1 MGVHEGFPG
10 RAARDGGGRRGAATR
25 DGGVKRRDDP
35 VMALRRRT
43 RGSPLTQRER
53 GVLEAVVRT
62 YVETAEPAGSRTLA
76 RRYNFGVSAA
86 TIRNTMADLE
96 DEGYLTHPHTSAGR
110 VPTDQAYRFF
120 VDKVVRPESLTEAEK
135 TLIERELAAGD
146 STLERILRSATRALG
161 ILVNELGVGS
171 VPRLDAA
178 RLEKID
184 LIRVS
189 SSKVLMIVTVRSGM
203 VRTVYVDLP
212 GDVPTD
218 VLDGLQRVLNER
230 LGGLTFAQIR
240 RSFGERLRDAVE
252 DPAARDIL
260 NIFVESSEEFFGPG
274 PAAGDRVVLGRTSAI
289 AEQPEFASNE
299 RLKDLIALTE
309 QKELLARV
317 LGKRVAG
324 GGPYVTIGGEHA
336 PELAGFTL
344 VTSGYRLGG
353 LRGVVGVIGPTRMPY
368 EKVIAIVDYTSSLV
382 TSMLEP

>member
-1 MGVHEGFPG
+1 M
-10 RAARDGGGRRGAATR
+10 AL
-25 DGGVKRRDDP
+25 KRRTGD
-35 VMALRRRT
+35 V
-43 RGSPLTQRER
+43 PLSRRER
-53 GVLEAVVRT
+53 NVLEAVVRT
-62 YVETAEPAGSRTLA
+62 YVETAEPAGSRTLS
-76 RRYNFGVSAA
+76 RRYDFGVSAA

-96 DEGYLTHPHTSAGR
+96 NDGYLTHPHTSAGR
-110 VPTDQAYRFF
+110 VPTDMAYRFF
-120 VDKVVRPESLTEAEK
+120 VDRVVKPESLTPAEAK
-135 TLIERELAAGD
+135 LIEREVSEGD

-171 VPRLDAA
+171 VPQLDNAQ
-178 RLEKID
+178 LEKID

-189 SSKVLMIVTVRSGM
+189 SSKVLMVVTVRSGM

-212 GDVPTD
+212 GDVPVD
-218 VLDGLQRVLNER
+218 VLTGLQRVLNER
-230 LGGLTFAQIR
+230 LAGLTFVEIR

-260 NIFVESSEEFFGPG
+260 NIFVESSDEFFGTGPG
-274 PAAGDRVVLGRTSAI
+274 AQDQVVLGQTSAI
-289 AEQPEFASNE
+289 AAQPEFATSA
-299 RLKDLIALTE
+299 RLKDLITLTE
-309 QKELLARV
+309 QKELLAKV
-317 LGKRVAG
+317 LGKRVSG

-382 TSMLEP
+382 TRMLEP

>member
-1 MGVHEGFPG
+1 
-10 RAARDGGGRRGAATR
+10 
-25 DGGVKRRDDP
+25 
-35 VMALRRRT
+35 MALRKRT
-43 RGSPLTQRER
+43 EGSPLTQRER
-53 GVLEAVVRT
+53 AVLEAVVRT

-76 RRYNFGVSAA
+76 RRYDFGVSAA

-110 VPTDQAYRFF
+110 VPTDMAYRFF
-120 VDKVVRPESLTEAEK
+120 VDKVVKPGSMVKPGSLTNVEK
-135 TLIERELAAGD
+135 TLIERELLAGD

-171 VPRLDAA
+171 VPQLDDAC
-178 RLEKID
+178 LEKID

-218 VLDGLQRVLNER
+218 VLGGLQRVFNER
-230 LGGLTFAQIR
+230 LAGLTFVEIR
-240 RSFGERLRDAVE
+240 HSFGERLRDAVE

-260 NIFVESSEEFFGPG
+260 NIFVESSDEFFAPG
-274 PAAGDRVVLGRTSAI
+274 PAPQDQVVLGQTSAI

-382 TSMLEP
+382 TRMLEP

>member
-1 MGVHEGFPG
+1 
-10 RAARDGGGRRGAATR
+10 
-25 DGGVKRRDDP
+25 
-35 VMALRRRT
+35 MALRRRT
-43 RGSPLTQRER
+43 KGTPLTQRER

-76 RRYNFGVSAA
+76 RRYNFGISAA

-96 DEGYLTHPHTSAGR
+96 EEGYLSHPHTSAGR
-110 VPTDQAYRFF
+110 VPTDMAYRFF
-120 VDKVVRPESLTEAEK
+120 VDRMVRPGSLTDAER
-135 TLIERELAAGD
+135 TLIERELVSGD

-178 RLEKID
+178 CLEKID

-212 GDVPTD
+212 GDVPVD
-218 VLDGLQRVLNER
+218 VLGGLQRVLNER
-230 LGGLTFAQIR
+230 LAGLTFVEIR

-260 NIFVESSEEFFGPG
+260 NIFVESSDEFFGPG
-274 PAAGDRVVLGRTSAI
+274 PAAQDRVVLGQTSAI
-289 AEQPEFASNE
+289 AEQPELASNE
-299 RLKDLIALTE
+299 SLKDLFALTE

>member
-1 MGVHEGFPG
+1 
-10 RAARDGGGRRGAATR
+10 
-25 DGGVKRRDDP
+25 
-35 VMALRRRT
+35 MALRRRT
-43 RGSPLTQRER
+43 DGGPLTRRER
-53 GVLEAVVRT
+53 NVLEAVVRT
-62 YVETAEPAGSRTLA
+62 YVETAEPAGSRTLS

-96 DEGYLTHPHTSAGR
+96 DEGYLSHPHTSAGR
-110 VPTDQAYRFF
+110 VPTDLAYRFF
-120 VDKVVRPESLTEAEK
+120 VDRVVKPESLTPAEK
-135 TLIERELAAGD
+135 GLMERELSAGD
-146 STLERILRSATRALG
+146 STLEQILRGATRALG

-171 VPRLDAA
+171 VPQLDNA

-189 SSKVLMIVTVRSGM
+189 SSKVLMVVTVRSGM

-212 GDVPTD
+212 GDVPAD
-218 VLDGLQRVLNER
+218 VLKGLQRVLNER
-230 LGGLTFAQIR
+230 LAGLTFVEIR

-252 DPAARDIL
+252 DTAAREIL
-260 NIFVESSEEFFGPG
+260 NIFVESSDEFFGTV
-274 PAAGDRVVLGRTSAI
+274 PAAQDQVVLGQTSAI
-289 AEQPEFASNE
+289 AAQPEFSTSA

-317 LGKRVAG
+317 LGKRVSG

-368 EKVIAIVDYTSSLV
+368 EKVIAIVDHTSSLV
-382 TSMLEP
+382 TRMLEP

>member
-1 MGVHEGFPG
+1 MVLQ
-10 RAARDGGGRRGAATR
+10 RRTDGG
-25 DGGVKRRDDP
+25 
-35 VMALRRRT
+35 
-43 RGSPLTQRER
+43 PLSRRER
-53 GVLEAVVRT
+53 NVLEAVVRT
-62 YVETAEPAGSRTLA
+62 YVETAEPAGSHTLS

-96 DEGYLTHPHTSAGR
+96 EEGYLSHPHTSAGR
-110 VPTDQAYRFF
+110 VPTDMAYRFF
-120 VDKVVRPESLTEAEK
+120 VDKVVKPESLTPAEED
-135 TLIERELAAGD
+135 LIERELSAGD
-146 STLERILRSATRALG
+146 STLEQILRSATRALG

-171 VPRLDAA
+171 VPQLDQA

-189 SSKVLMIVTVRSGM
+189 SSKVLMVVTVRSGM

-212 GDVPTD
+212 GDVPAD
-218 VLDGLQRVLNER
+218 VLKGLQRVLNER
-230 LGGLTFAQIR
+230 LAGLAFVEIR
-240 RSFGERLRDAVE
+240 RTFGERLRDAVE

-260 NIFVESSEEFFGPG
+260 NIFVESSDEFFGTVPG
-274 PAAGDRVVLGRTSAI
+274 GQDQVVLGQTSAI
-289 AEQPEFASNE
+289 AAQPEFSTNA

-317 LGKRVAG
+317 LGKRVSG
-324 GGPYVTIGGEHA
+324 GGPYVTIGAEHA

-382 TSMLEP
+382 TRMLEP

>member
-1 MGVHEGFPG
+1 M
-10 RAARDGGGRRGAATR
+10 AL
-25 DGGVKRRDDP
+25 KRRTGD
-35 VMALRRRT
+35 V
-43 RGSPLTQRER
+43 PLSRRER
-53 GVLEAVVRT
+53 NVLEAVVRT
-62 YVETAEPAGSRTLA
+62 YVETAEPAGSRTLS
-76 RRYNFGVSAA
+76 RRYDFGVSAA

-96 DEGYLTHPHTSAGR
+96 DDGYLTHPHTSAGR
-110 VPTDQAYRFF
+110 VPTDMAYRFF
-120 VDKVVRPESLTEAEK
+120 VDRVVKPESLTPAEAK
-135 TLIERELAAGD
+135 LIEREVSEGD

-171 VPRLDAA
+171 VPQLDNAQ
-178 RLEKID
+178 LEKID

-189 SSKVLMIVTVRSGM
+189 SSKVLMVVTVLSGM

-212 GDVPTD
+212 GDVPGD
-218 VLDGLQRVLNER
+218 VLTGLQRVLNER
-230 LGGLTFAQIR
+230 LAGLTFVEIR

-260 NIFVESSEEFFGPG
+260 NIFVESSDEFFGTGPG
-274 PAAGDRVVLGRTSAI
+274 AQDQVVLGQTSAI
-289 AEQPEFASNE
+289 AAQPEFATSA
-299 RLKDLIALTE
+299 RLKDLITLTE
-309 QKELLARV
+309 QKELLAKV
-317 LGKRVAG
+317 LGKRVSG

-382 TSMLEP
+382 TRMLEP

>member
-1 MGVHEGFPG
+1 
-10 RAARDGGGRRGAATR
+10 
-25 DGGVKRRDDP
+25 
-35 VMALRRRT
+35 MALQRRT
-43 RGSPLTQRER
+43 DDGPLSRRER
-53 GVLEAVVRT
+53 NVLEAVVRT

-76 RRYNFGVSAA
+76 RRYSFGVSAA

-110 VPTDQAYRFF
+110 VPTDMAYRFF
-120 VDKVVRPESLTEAEK
+120 VDRMVQPEALTPAEEN
-135 TLIERELAAGD
+135 LIERELSAGD
-146 STLERILRSATRALG
+146 STLEQILRSATRALG

-171 VPRLDAA
+171 VPQLDNAY
-178 RLEKID
+178 LEKID

-189 SSKVLMIVTVRSGM
+189 SSKVLMVVTVRSGM

-218 VLDGLQRVLNER
+218 VLKGLQRVFNER
-230 LGGLTFAQIR
+230 LAGLTFVEIR
-240 RSFGERLRDAVE
+240 QSFGQRLRDAVE

-260 NIFVESSEEFFGPG
+260 NIFVESSDEFFGTVPG
-274 PAAGDRVVLGRTSAI
+274 APHQVVLGQTSAI
-289 AEQPEFASNE
+289 AAQPEFSTSE

-309 QKELLARV
+309 QKELLAKV
-317 LGKRVAG
+317 LGKRVSG

-382 TSMLEP
+382 TRMLEP